1 PIVWSKSK
9 VKIILLLAVDQKCFN
24 PLSTLLSFIET
35 DEFKKIK
42 NIKDRDFI
50 REMIL
55 DGVNENN

>member
-1 PIVWSKSK
+1 MWSKSK